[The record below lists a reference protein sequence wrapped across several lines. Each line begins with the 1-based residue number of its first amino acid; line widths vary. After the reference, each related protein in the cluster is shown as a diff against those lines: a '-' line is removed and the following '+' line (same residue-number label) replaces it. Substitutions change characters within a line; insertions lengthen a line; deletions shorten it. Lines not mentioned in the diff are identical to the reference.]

1 MGNYSPDRRDCSAA
15 INESERKI
23 VKLKNKLTNPKDK
36 GQLQIVEQ
44 IAIEAT
50 KIHLWKKGYWVM
62 REQQSKGPADLY
74 AYKIV
79 NNKRIEYFI
88 DAKGIHPNVN
98 YKPAFKRRSSI
109 KFRERDEVINRI
121 QAIVFK
127 DEIRFKD
134 LDNELVIIIPE
145 SNPER
150 VIGYAEIQEAI
161 KKIVDLQDGDLKE
174 WD

>member
-62 REQQSKGPADLY
+62 RERQ
-74 AYKIV
+74 
-79 NNKRIEYFI
+79 
-88 DAKGIHPNVN
+88 
-98 YKPAFKRRSSI
+98 
-109 KFRERDEVINRI
+109 
-121 QAIVFK
+121 
-127 DEIRFKD
+127 
-134 LDNELVIIIPE
+134 
-145 SNPER
+145 
-150 VIGYAEIQEAI
+150 AEIQEAI